1 MVIMKRALVLLLVFA
16 AIIAIVDWAKGPR
29 GTQPSLNPGTATR
42 PTEKPEPPQEPG
54 FYRNLA
60 APGAELDAGAA
71 QSMISGYRQN
81 NGFAAVELDPV
92 LMQMA
97 QEHARIMAARDNLD
111 HGAGR
116 SFNDRIKASG
126 YNPKF
131 MAENIGAGYRTLAD
145 AFSGWRDSPSHRMNM
160 LLPAATRM
168 GIAAVYTPASKYRVF
183 WSLILAASDA
193 SRG

>member
-1 MVIMKRALVLLLVFA
+1 MKRALVLPLVFA

-42 PTEKPEPPQEPG
+42 PTEKPDPQEPG

-97 QEHARIMAARDNLD
+97 QEHARIMAARRN
-111 HGAGR
+111 
-116 SFNDRIKASG
+116 NPSG
-126 YNPKF
+126 VRPLAWDQWS
-131 MAENIGAGYRTLAD
+131 AE
-145 AFSGWRDSPSHRMNM
+145 
-160 LLPAATRM
+160 
-168 GIAAVYTPASKYRVF
+168 
-183 WSLILAASDA
+183 A
-193 SRG
+193 SRV

>member
-1 MVIMKRALVLLLVFA
+1 MKRALVLPLVFA

-29 GTQPSLNPGTATR
+29 GTQPSLNPGTATPYRKAR
-42 PTEKPEPPQEPG
+42 P
-54 FYRNLA
+54 A
-60 APGAELDAGAA
+60 GAGLLSQSRGPRRRTRSGAA

-160 LLPAATRM
+160 LLSGATRM
-168 GIAAVYTPASKYRVF
+168 GIAAVYTPASKYKVF